1 MKRQIKLENSK
12 AKTIE
17 YISGEKNTELRQ
29 ALWNE
34 QKGFCAYTETY
45 LGRSDQKDIDHFNPS
60 KNFIERNFYPNLF
73 LCKSQWNKE
82 KSDKWDKYQPILQP
96 TDKDFSERIVY
107 NKDLKIFE
115 AKNTEDYEAKNL
127 VSLLKL
133 DDYDL
138 SVERKKYINL
148 CNELIGSFENNPLKY
163 FNVVIKT
170 NISNLQFVTSLEKE
184 FNINIWEMIPE
195 IN

>member
-1 MKRQIKLENSK
+1 MKKHVKREESK
-12 AKTIE
+12 AKNLQ

-29 ALWNE
+29 ALWSE

-60 KNFIERNFYPNLF
+60 KDFTERNYYSNLF

-82 KSDKWDKYQPILQP
+82 KSDKWNSYQPILHP
-96 TDKDFSERIVY
+96 CSHNFSDRIVY
-107 NKDLKIFE
+107 NKDLKLFE
-115 AKNTEDYEAKNL
+115 ASNSEDQEAKNL

-133 DDYDL
+133 DDHDL
-138 SVERKKYINL
+138 AVERKKYIDL
-148 CNELIGSFENNPLKY
+148 CSELMGYYDNDPVKY
-163 FNVVIKT
+163 FGTVIKT
-170 NISNLQFVTSLEKE
+170 NVSNLQFVTSLEKE
-184 FNINIWEMIPE
+184 FNINVWEMIPE